1 MNANEKMFK
10 QALLPQ
16 EVSIDVLC
24 EKYAKGS
31 EDSIAAVQARVARSL
46 AQYESAD
53 LREAMNERFL
63 WAQQQGFIPAGR
75 INSAAGMG
83 MKATLMNC
91 FVQPVGDSVTGWH
104 EGLPGIY
111 TALAE
116 AAETMRRGGGVGYD
130 FSAIRPCGSKVKGT
144 HSRASGP
151 LSYMEVFDASCKTV
165 ESAGARRGAQMGVLR
180 IDHPDI
186 ERFISAKHSGAFTN
200 FNLSIAVTDAFMQA
214 LEAKAPFE
222 LLHAAEPS
230 DDQIAAG
237 AVQRPDHKWVY
248 RTIDASMLWHAVMQ
262 STYDHAEPGVLFIDR
277 INAENNL
284 YYAEELCATN
294 PCGEQPLP
302 PYGCCDLGSID
313 LTRFVEAPFTPDAV
327 LDFVRLREVAAVG
340 VRMLD
345 LALDAT
351 AWPLPQQ
358 AEEGATKRRV
368 GLGFLGLGSALVM
381 LGIAYDSDA
390 GRKMAA
396 RIAEEMRDAAYAASI
411 ALAREKG
418 PFPRFDADAYLAGQ
432 FVGRL
437 PQELRAQIAE
447 HGIRN
452 SHLLSIA
459 PTGSITLAFA
469 DNASN
474 GIEPAFSWVYWRK
487 KRMADGSTR
496 SYEVA
501 DHAWRLYRHLGHDVS
516 DDAALPPQF
525 VTALQMAATDHLG
538 MMQAVQ
544 PFIDTAISKTV
555 NVPADYPYADF
566 KDLYR
571 DAWRAGLK
579 GLATYRPNAGLASVL
594 SVAPAP
600 ENSALPDEDPL
611 RRRFDSRPP
620 GELESVTCKVRYSTQ
635 EGAKAAY
642 LTVSFIRAEG
652 RLAGLPVVVER
663 PFEFFMP
670 ANQRSDGQQ
679 WITSTMRLLS
689 LAARAGSSVAKAL
702 ADMREVVWEKG
713 PVRCGS
719 LTRADGVE
727 VPVYHDSE
735 VAAIA
740 FTLQRILIRR
750 GFLDEQGN
758 QVPTAELAR
767 QLGAAAPVPARADH
781 AAQASQASRQAP
793 LAGRKCPECGANALH
808 KVDGCS
814 HCSECHYIGS
824 CG

>member
-1 MNANEKMFK
+1 MNANEKM
-10 QALLPQ
+10 LNRSLPPQ
-16 EVSIDVLC
+16 EVSVDVLC

-31 EDSIAAVQARVARSL
+31 EATIGAVQARVARSL
-46 AQYESAD
+46 AQYESAE
-53 LREAMNERFL
+53 LRDSMEERFL
-63 WAQQQGFIPAGR
+63 WAQLHGFIPAGR
-75 INSAAGMG
+75 INSAVGMG

-104 EGLPGIY
+104 DGLPGIY
-111 TALAE
+111 TAVAE

-151 LSYMEVFDASCKTV
+151 VSYMEVFDASCKTV

-186 ERFISAKHSGAFTN
+186 ERFIAAKHNGAFTN

-214 LEAKAPFE
+214 LEAGAPFE
-222 LLHAAEPS
+222 LVHAAEPA

-237 AVQRPDHKWVY
+237 AFQRPDGAWVY
-248 RTIDASMLWHAVMQ
+248 RTLDAATLWHAVMK

-284 YYAEELCATN
+284 YYVERLCATN

-302 PYGCCDLGSID
+302 PYGCCDLGSLD
-313 LTRFVEAPFTPDAV
+313 LTRFVERPFTPDAAF
-327 LDFVRLREVAAVG
+327 DFVRMRAVATIG

-351 AWPLPQQ
+351 EWPLVQQ
-358 AEEGATKRRV
+358 AEEGRNKRRV

-381 LGIAYDSDA
+381 LGIGYDTEE
-390 GRKMAA
+390 GRNMAA
-396 RIAEEMRDAAYAASI
+396 CIAQELRDAAYAASI
-411 ALAREKG
+411 QLAREKG
-418 PFPRFDADAYLAGQ
+418 PFPLFDAEAYLAGQ
-432 FVGRL
+432 FVSRL
-437 PQELRAQIAE
+437 PEALRAEIAE

-474 GIEPAFSWVYWRK
+474 GIEPAFSWVYQRK
-487 KRMADGSTR
+487 KRMADGSLRT
-496 SYEVA
+496 YEVA

-516 DDAALPPQF
+516 DDEFLPPEF
-525 VTALQMAATDHLG
+525 VTALQMAARDHLG

-579 GLATYRPNAGLASVL
+579 GLATYRPNAGLSSVL
-594 SVAPAP
+594 SVGTAEQP
-600 ENSALPDEDPL
+600 ALPDEDPL
-611 RRRFDSRPP
+611 RKRFDSRPP
-620 GELESVTCKVRYSTQ
+620 GELDSVTCKVRYTTQ
-635 EGAKAAY
+635 EGTKAAY

-652 RLAGLPVVVER
+652 RVAGQPVVIER

-713 PVRCGS
+713 PVRCGT
-719 LTRADGVE
+719 LERDDGTE
-727 VPVYHDSE
+727 VPVFHDSE

-740 FTLQRILIRR
+740 FMLQRMLIRR
-750 GFLDEQGN
+750 GFLDRYGN
-758 QVPTAELAR
+758 QVPVAELGRRLAAATAAAVAPPPLE
-767 QLGAAAPVPARADH
+767 QTAAAPTQH
-781 AAQASQASRQAP
+781 
-793 LAGRKCPECGANALH
+793 AGRKCPDCGAYALR
-808 KVDGCS
+808 KIDGCS

>member
-1 MNANEKMFK
+1 MNANENMFNRS
-10 QALLPQ
+10 LPPQ
-16 EVSIDVLC
+16 EVSTDVLC
-24 EKYAKGS
+24 EKYAKGL
-31 EDSIAAVQARVARSL
+31 ETTIGAVQARVAHAL
-46 AQYESAD
+46 AQHESAD
-53 LREAMNERFL
+53 VRDSMEQRFL

-75 INSAAGMG
+75 INSAVGMG

-104 EGLPGIY
+104 DGLPGIY
-111 TALAE
+111 TAVAE

-151 LSYMEVFDASCKTV
+151 VSYMEVFDASCKTV

-186 ERFISAKHSGAFTN
+186 ERFIAAKHNGAFTN
-200 FNLSIAVTDAFMQA
+200 FNLSVAVTDAFMQA
-214 LEAKAPFE
+214 LDAGEPFE
-222 LLHAAEPS
+222 LVHPAEPA

-237 AVQRPDHKWVY
+237 AYQRPDGDWVY
-248 RTIDASMLWHAVMQ
+248 RTIDASALWHAVMT

-277 INAENNL
+277 INSENNL
-284 YYAEELCATN
+284 YYAERLAATN

-302 PYGCCDLGSID
+302 PYGCCDLGSLD
-313 LTRFVEAPFTPDAV
+313 LTRFVEDPFTPEARI
-327 LDFVRLREVAAVG
+327 DFARLREVAAVG

-351 AWPLPQQ
+351 EWPLPQQ
-358 AEEGATKRRV
+358 AEEGRTKRRV

-381 LGIAYDSDA
+381 LGVAYDSEA
-390 GRKMAA
+390 GRAMAA
-396 RIAEEMRDAAYAASI
+396 RIAEELRDAAYAASI
-411 ALAREKG
+411 DLAREKG
-418 PFPRFDADAYLAGQ
+418 PFPLFDAKAYLGGQ
-432 FVGRL
+432 FIARL
-437 PQELRAQIAE
+437 PKYLREQIAQ

-474 GIEPAFSWVYWRK
+474 GIEPAFSWVYQRK
-487 KRMADGSTR
+487 KRMADGGTR

-501 DHAWRLYRHLGHDVS
+501 DHAWRLYRHLGHDVG

-525 VTALQMAATDHLG
+525 VTALQMAARDHLA
-538 MMQAVQ
+538 MMQVVQ

-555 NVPADYPYADF
+555 NVPADYPYEDF

-579 GLATYRPNAGLASVL
+579 GLATYRPNPGLDSVL

-600 ENSALPDEDPL
+600 AAQPSVLPDADPL
-611 RRRFDSRPP
+611 YRRFDSRPA
-620 GELESVTCKVRYSTQ
+620 GELESVTCKIRYTTQ

-642 LTVSFIRAEG
+642 LTVSFIRVEG
-652 RLAGLPVVVER
+652 RLAGQPVTIER

-679 WITSTMRLLS
+679 WMTSTMRLLS
-689 LAARAGSSVAKAL
+689 LAARAGGSVAKAL

-713 PVRCGS
+713 PVRCGT
-719 LTRADGVE
+719 LAREDGTE

-740 FTLQRILIRR
+740 FMLQRVLIRR
-750 GFLDEQGN
+750 GFLDRYGN
-758 QVPTAELAR
+758 QVPVADLAQR
-767 QLGAAAPVPARADH
+767 QAAADSGAALPLPSAAVPAPPPAKG
-781 AAQASQASRQAP
+781 
-793 LAGRKCPECGANALH
+793 GRKCPECGAHALR
-808 KVDGCS
+808 KIDGCS
-814 HCSECHYIGS
+814 HCAECHYIGS

>member
-1 MNANEKMFK
+1 MNANENMFNRS
-10 QALLPQ
+10 LPPQ

-31 EDSIAAVQARVARSL
+31 EDSIAAVQARVAGAL
-46 AQYESAD
+46 AQYEVAE
-53 LREAMNERFL
+53 LRDEMTERFL

-104 EGLPGIY
+104 DGLPGIY
-111 TALAE
+111 TAVAE

-151 LSYMEVFDASCKTV
+151 VSYMEVFDASCKTV

-186 ERFISAKHSGAFTN
+186 ERFISAKHDGAFTN

-214 LEAKAPFE
+214 LELAQPFD
-222 LLHAAEPS
+222 LVHAAEPS

-237 AVQRPDHKWVY
+237 AVQRAHGKWVY
-248 RTIDASMLWHAVMQ
+248 RTLDAALLWHAVMQ

-284 YYAEELCATN
+284 YYAEQLCATN

-302 PYGCCDLGSID
+302 AYGCCDLGSVD
-313 LTRFVEAPFTPDAV
+313 LTRFVDGPFTAGAA
-327 LDFVRLREVAAVG
+327 LDFARLREVAAVG

-351 AWPLPQQ
+351 EWPLPQQ
-358 AEEGATKRRV
+358 AEEGRTKRRV

-390 GRKMAA
+390 GRAMAA

-418 PFPRFDADAYLAGQ
+418 PFPLFDADAYLAGR
-432 FVGRL
+432 FTARL
-437 PQELRAQIAE
+437 PQALRAQIAE

-474 GIEPAFSWVYWRK
+474 GIEPAFSWVYYRK

-501 DHAWRLYRHLGHDVS
+501 DHAWRLYRHLGHEVGEG
-516 DDAALPPQF
+516 ATLPPQF

-594 SVAPAP
+594 SVTPG
-600 ENSALPDEDPL
+600 EQSALLPDEDPL
-611 RRRFDSRPP
+611 RRRFDSRPS
-620 GELESVTCKVRYSTQ
+620 GELESVTSKVRYTTQ
-635 EGAKAAY
+635 EGSKAAY

-652 RLAGLPVVVER
+652 RLAGLPVVIER

-713 PVRCGS
+713 PVRCGTF
-719 LTRADGVE
+719 TRVDGSE
-727 VPVYHDSE
+727 VPMYHDSE

-740 FTLQRILIRR
+740 FMLQRILIGR
-750 GFLDEQGN
+750 GFLDRHGN
-758 QVPTAELAR
+758 QVAAMDLAR
-767 QLGAAAPVPARADH
+767 QLASSDRGVLAAGPALKAAPGPMP
-781 AAQASQASRQAP
+781 QS
-793 LAGRKCPECGANALH
+793 GRKCPDCGAHALH